1 MNSFFH
7 ALVVM
12 NALFASCSW
21 CLARGTFLS
30 SSAVVVTSVAWVLL
44 NGPIEGRVLVV
55 LTPTNGITESDLLSV
70 IGIGIALVGYVRAA
84 ARRRAAQPLSTTTA

>member
-84 ARRRAAQPLSTTTA
+84 RRRAAQPLSTTTA

>member
-30 SSAVVVTSVAWVLL
+30 SSAAVVTSVAWVLL
-44 NGPIEGRVLVV
+44 NGPIEGAVLVV

-70 IGIGIALVGYVRAA
+70 IGVGIALVGYFRA
-84 ARRRAAQPLSTTTA
+84 ARRRAAQPSSTTTA